1 MFKSKV
7 RSYLVDGLDEERAQ
21 AMAAS
26 LRGLSEVEGVDV
38 SVTRAM
44 EALYLCSPMLNQQ
57 GNQVMRLNPS
67 RFIQEVDPSRYE
79 TLRVAP
85 RRSY

>member
-7 RSYLVDGLDEERAQ
+7 RSYLVDGLTEERAE

-38 SVTRAM
+38 SVSRSTVRVKSRR
-44 EALYLCSPMLNQQ
+44 ELED
-57 GNQVMRLNPS
+57 QVKLACN
-67 RFIQEVDPSRYE
+67 
-79 TLRVAP
+79 VAGVKY
-85 RRSY
+85 RTKVL

>member
-38 SVTRAM
+38 SVTRAT
-44 EALYLCSPMLNQQ
+44 
-57 GNQVMRLNPS
+57 V
-67 RFIQEVDPSRYE
+67 
-79 TLRVAP
+79 RVKSKRDLEDQIKIACDVAGVKF
-85 RRSY
+85 RTKVL